1 MVCSD
6 LLEEDTL
13 IPTRR
18 IIRGNKTLAVGI
30 EEAARIPCIHSKGA
44 EDKLSSLPSGMR
56 KHFLDSLNRNS
67 EAFKKLSTM

>member
-30 EEAARIPCIHSKGA
+30 EEAAQTPCIHSEGP
-44 EDKLSSLPSGMR
+44 ENQLSSLPPSMR
-56 KHFLDSLNRNS
+56 RHFLDSLSRNS